1 MDVTRANKAEEPDT
15 PDPKAVEAIGRALA
29 AHYAA
34 LVQAPVPDKFAE
46 LLARLEIEERDSAPQ
61 GRRDALG

>member
-34 LVQAPVPDKFAE
+34 LVQAPLPDKFAE
-46 LLARLEIEERDSAPQ
+46 LLARLEIEERDLAPQ
-61 GRRDALG
+61 RRRDALG